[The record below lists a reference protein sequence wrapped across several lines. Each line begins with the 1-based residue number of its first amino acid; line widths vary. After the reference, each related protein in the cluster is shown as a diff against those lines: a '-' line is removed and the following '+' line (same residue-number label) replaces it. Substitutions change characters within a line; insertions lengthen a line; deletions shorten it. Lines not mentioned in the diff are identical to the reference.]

1 MKSNFTH
8 KTLHRKGFLLM
19 ESLLAFSI
27 FGIAVTSIIVAV
39 NRTAEISYNISRE
52 AKTQSQLKSLLT
64 EVLTIPTRENDFERD
79 EIIDLAES
87 GTSARIQVSPIE
99 DLYANQ
105 DSNEPLS
112 QLYSVKITLIWE
124 EDGIDKTKVVET
136 THYYPLFNAR

>member
-1 MKSNFTH
+1 
-8 KTLHRKGFLLM
+8 M

-64 EVLTIPTRENDFERD
+64 EVLTIPTPENDFERD
-79 EIIDLAES
+79 EIIDLEES

>member
-8 KTLHRKGFLLM
+8 KPLHRKGFLLM

-39 NRTAEISYNISRE
+39 SRTAEISYNISRE

-64 EVLTIPTRENDFERD
+64 EALTIPTRENDFERD
-79 EIIDLAES
+79 EIIDLEES

>member
-1 MKSNFTH
+1 
-8 KTLHRKGFLLM
+8 M

-39 NRTAEISYNISRE
+39 SRTAEISYNISRE

>member
-8 KTLHRKGFLLM
+8 KPLHRKGFLLM

-39 NRTAEISYNISRE
+39 SRTAEISYNISRE

-79 EIIDLAES
+79 EIIDLEES